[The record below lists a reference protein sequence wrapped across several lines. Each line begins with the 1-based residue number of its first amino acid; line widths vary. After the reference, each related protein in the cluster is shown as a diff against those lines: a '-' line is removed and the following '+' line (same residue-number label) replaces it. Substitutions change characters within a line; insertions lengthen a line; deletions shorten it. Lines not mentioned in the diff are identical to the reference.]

1 MEMVEPKVEL
11 LFFQFSYRWVDIVL
25 LVDLV
30 IVDPALVDLVSWVV
44 FFCGVVTSL
53 VVQVKEGLIVI

>member
-44 FFCGVVTSL
+44 
-53 VVQVKEGLIVI
+53 QVKEGLIVI